1 MKITVKIFLLAAAVL
16 LIAASCQ
23 KDENGNRITYY
34 KNKTGEGYVF
44 FKFKNDS
51 IAPIENAIIKIESY
65 TVGMFSTI
73 TRHYDYVYTD
83 NNGKYSFKFV
93 KKICSGSFGNYK
105 VAGYEIFSSLPI
117 GYDVSYSSGN
127 YIRFKHDLL
136 DNSNKIFNDTI
147 FYYPDKH

>member
-1 MKITVKIFLLAAAVL
+1 MKNLKLFLVATAAILFITACK
-16 LIAASCQ
+16 

-51 IAPIENAIIKIESY
+51 IAPVENVKIEIESY

-83 NNGKYSFKFV
+83 NNGKYFFTFV
-93 KKICSGSFGNYK
+93 KKINGEKIEAFYLLVNDFP
-105 VAGYEIFSSLPI
+105 FSIDSIPI
-117 GYDVSYSSGN
+117 TMSGN
-127 YIRFKHDLL
+127 GIKYNNDILNK
-136 DNSNKIFNDTI
+136 SNKISFDTI
-147 FYYPDKH
+147 FFYPKR